1 MSESLSTQSAAEDAH
16 RFDIPFTPIGNWPTP
31 VEEAS
36 GFAAEYRLRSLWVK
50 REDLSHAVCGGNKV
64 RGLEYLLGHAL
75 RKKVK
80 TLVSFSS
87 AGSHHL
93 SKTAWHA
100 RQLGMNTVAVVVPQP
115 NARYVQANIATA
127 MAAGARYVPAN
138 YATVLPK
145 TIGCYLRERFTGN
158 GPALFIP
165 PGGTSLRSMYGH
177 ARAVFELKQQIDQ
190 GMLPKPDFIYVALG
204 SLGTACGLAAGLR
217 EAQLDTQV
225 IGVIVSHRWYCT
237 PRRLRKMTHKAW
249 RALRTKM
256 GNVKRRPT
264 VGLGPLHPPL
274 IEDALG
280 GGYAEFTDSAMR
292 RAEQFESIEGLPL
305 DGTYTAKTLDG
316 MLNFI
321 ERRGLQDKNH
331 LLWHTY
337 CPAPNAEIDLKE
349 LPPALQRYFKESV
362 QPLDRDVR

>member
-1 MSESLSTQSAAEDAH
+1 MSESLPTQSAAHDA
-16 RFDIPFTPIGNWPTP
+16 RRLDIPYTSIGSWPTP
-31 VEEAS
+31 VQEAQR
-36 GFAAEYRLRSLWVK
+36 FAREYQLGALWVK
-50 REDLSHAVCGGNKV
+50 REDLSHPVCGGNKV

-75 RKKVK
+75 RKNVK

-100 RQLGMNTVAVVVPQP
+100 RQLGMNTVAVIVPQP
-115 NARYVQANIATA
+115 NARYVRANISTA
-127 MAAGARYVPAN
+127 VAVGARYVPAN

-145 TIGCYLRERFTGN
+145 TVGCYLRERFAGN
-158 GPALFIP
+158 GPVLFIP
-165 PGGTSLRSMYGH
+165 PGGTSPRSMYGH
-177 ARAVFELKQQIDQ
+177 VRAAFELKEQIDQ

-217 EAQLDTQV
+217 EARLDTRV
-225 IGVIVSHRWYCT
+225 VGVIVSHRWYCT
-237 PRRLRKMTHKAW
+237 PRRLRKMTRKAW
-249 RALRTKM
+249 QALNTGM
-256 GNVKRRPT
+256 GKLAPR
-264 VGLGPLHPPL
+264 LADDLSPLQPPL

-292 RAEQFESIEGLPL
+292 RAARFEAAETIML
-305 DGTYTAKTLDG
+305 DGTYMAKTLDG

-321 ERRGLQDKNH
+321 ERRKLQGKHH

-337 CPAPNAEIDLKE
+337 CPAPETEIDVDTL
-349 LPPALQRYFKESV
+349 LPALRRYFDDPV
-362 QPLDRDVR
+362 QLLDRAVM